1 MITKIILKY
10 ENLEEEQEH
19 KLLDWLANCEEKKE
33 IPFKLFLHKGGVNN
47 KMVEILN
54 ECASRDS
61 EPSGKQGSKRQDK
74 NKTRSPGINDL
85 ERTIKTRKTR

>member
-47 KMVEILN
+47 KMVEI
-54 ECASRDS
+54 ERC
-61 EPSGKQGSKRQDK
+61 SKKKQDK
-74 NKTRSPGINDL
+74 
-85 ERTIKTRKTR
+85 

>member
-33 IPFKLFLHKGGVNN
+33 IPIKLFLHKGGVNN

-54 ECASRDS
+54 ECASQDP

-74 NKTRSPGINDL
+74 NKTGALAYLLKKIEKDKKL
-85 ERTIKTRKTR
+85 